1 MSRFS
6 SRYLAKRLGYSYL
19 TVVVVISLIFM
30 FVQTRPGSIADVMGA
45 SGMGPQ
51 KVAEME
57 QTWATNEPIWEQFL
71 RFQFN
76 YQTGNFGYSLQFET
90 DVLDAIVRRAAP
102 TLILFGS
109 AFIFAFVFGPVVGA
123 YVGWHRGTRR
133 DKLSH
138 ISGMVT
144 YSVPS
149 FWLAFLLLW
158 GFWARWDVLPA
169 RYMFTQFP
177 RFEWTPI
184 TASRD
189 LLIHAVLPL
198 LALSI
203 TSWFG
208 TMIVMRTVMINETDK
223 AYIHL
228 AEAKGLSDR
237 AVMFKHAARNALIP
251 VVTQGIVVVS
261 FLIGG
266 SVIIERI
273 FSWRGLG
280 DLLVT
285 SIETLD
291 LSVLF
296 GTFFVL
302 SLLVVFVRLCIDFAY
317 TYLDPRVAFGQ
328 EHATRDAPPVHYP
341 GRWKAI
347 WGALGHLAIVACMFP
362 IAIRRREEL
371 IGGATIRPFSGNTP
385 AVNWIPDRLLGPEPI
400 TDFFDPTV
408 ISDVELTTILAH
420 NAHFSGL
427 SLPVE
432 VFQETG
438 PVGNSAVDSLVL
450 GNGIMSF
457 QVNFLLEA
465 PSPELLAVF
474 LIPPVVYMMTGILA
488 TRNATDAK
496 PLGRGLK
503 AARQFTGTVPVVLA
517 SLYIAG
523 FTVRTG
529 NAAPNPLYSLILAG
543 VIYPAVFGLLG
554 GYVAGKLRVGERL
567 RLAFGRGTETTTY
580 AGETSDD

>member
-6 SRYLAKRLGYSYL
+6 FRYLAKRLGYSYL
-19 TVVVVISLIFM
+19 TVVIVISMVFLFIK
-30 FVQTRPGSIADVMGA
+30 TRPGSLADVMGA

-51 KVAEME
+51 EYAEME
-57 QTWATNEPIWEQFL
+57 QTWAANEPIWHQFL
-71 RFQFN
+71 QFQFN
-76 YQTGNFGYSLQFET
+76 YQTGNLGYSAEFEAAVTDTILQ
-90 DVLDAIVRRAAP
+90 RAVP
-102 TLILFGS
+102 TLILFGG

-133 DKLSH
+133 DKFSH

-158 GFWARWDVLPA
+158 AFWVHWDVVPA

-184 TASRD
+184 TASRNV
-189 LLIHAVLPL
+189 LKHSVLPL

-208 TMIVMRTVMINETDK
+208 MMIVMRTVMINETDE

-251 VVTQGIVVVS
+251 VVTQGIIIVS

-285 SIETLD
+285 SIEDLD
-291 LSVLF
+291 LAVLF
-296 GTFFVL
+296 GTFFVM
-302 SLLVVFVRLCIDFAY
+302 SLLVVFVRLLTDFAY

-328 EHATRDAPPVHYP
+328 EHATRNAPPIHYP

-347 WGALGHLAIVACMFP
+347 WGALGHLAIIACMFP

-371 IGGATIRPFSGNTP
+371 IGSATIRPFSGNTP
-385 AVNWIPDRLLGPEPI
+385 AVNWIPDRMRRPEPI

-408 ISDVELTTILAH
+408 ISDAEFTVILAH
-420 NAHFSGL
+420 NAHFSYL
-427 SLPVE
+427 SIPIE

-438 PVGNSAVDSLVL
+438 AIGNDAVNSLVL

-457 QVNFLLEA
+457 KINFLLQAE
-465 PSPELLAVF
+465 SPLLLAMLLVPP
-474 LIPPVVYMMTGILA
+474 LIYMFTGILA
-488 TRNATDAK
+488 TRNATDVT
-496 PLGRGLK
+496 PLNRGLQ
-503 AARQFTGTVPVVLA
+503 AASQFTGAVPFVLA
-517 SLYIAG
+517 SLWIAG

-529 NAAPNPLYSLILAG
+529 NAAPNPLFSLVLAG

-554 GYVAGKLRVGERL
+554 GYIAGKLRVGRRI
-567 RLAFGRGTETTTY
+567 RLAFGRETETAAY
-580 AGETSDD
+580 VGETSDD